1 MGFGV
6 TLEFFDDFFRFGAIA
21 FLLWAAALLAR
32 QISERIQARLAVI
45 SGVCVAS
52 MLITTG
58 FDQRAMFGPFGYL
71 LVFFAELNIVFTWL
85 FCLSLFFDS
94 FRLRAWHWVVVI
106 YYVVVWL
113 THVNDYLTILNNV
126 YFSRAVRALIYGY
139 LIYVVIKGRSGDLV
153 EERRSFRIWFALAV
167 IVTTTII
174 SFSETYYDDF
184 YELHI
189 GRLLQSSTI
198 FLVVLGFVS
207 HITVTSKSL
216 FFESDSG
223 KDSKD
228 HRKEQAVDGALI
240 AEDRHSLDELDG
252 LMKAGAYAEPG
263 LTIALL
269 AEKVRMPEH
278 RLRRLINSHLGHRN
292 FSQFLNAH
300 RIEAAKSRLSNVDE
314 RHVPILTIAMDVGY
328 MSLGPFNRAFKKQT
342 GQTPSEYRRTVL
354 EDKISD

>member
-6 TLEFFDDFFRFGAIA
+6 TLEFFDDLFRFGAIA
-21 FLLWAAALLAR
+21 FLLWAAVLLAR
-32 QISERIQARLAVI
+32 QISERVQARLAVI

-58 FDQRAMFGPFGYL
+58 FDVRAIFGPFAYFVSFL
-71 LVFFAELNIVFTWL
+71 AELNIAFTWL
-85 FCLSLFFDS
+85 FCLSLFFDN
-94 FRLRAWHWVVVI
+94 FKLRAWHWLVVV
-106 YYVVVWL
+106 YYVVFWV
-113 THVNDYLTILNNV
+113 TYANDNLFLLNSV
-126 YFSRAVRALIYGY
+126 YFSRALRALIYGY

-174 SFSETYYDDF
+174 SFAETYYDDF

-198 FLVVLGFVS
+198 FIVVLGFVS

-216 FFESDSG
+216 FFVTDSG
-223 KDSKD
+223 KDIKD
-228 HRKEQAVDGALI
+228 HRKEQVVGGNLT

-252 LMKAGAYAEPG
+252 LMKAGAYAEAG

-278 RLRRLINSHLGHRN
+278 RLRRLINNHLGHRN

-300 RIEAAKSRLSNVDE
+300 RIEAAKSRLANVDE

-342 GQTPSEYRRTVL
+342 DRTPSEYRRNVL